1 MAHHATIR
9 YSQDKATE
17 AALGWLGCVR
27 KRKRT
32 GTKML
37 RLNLLG
43 RTCKGRAKRTFI
55 DIVKEDVK
63 LDGV

>member
-1 MAHHATIR
+1 M
-9 YSQDKATE
+9 
-17 AALGWLGCVR
+17 GWLGCVR

-55 DIVKEDVK
+55 DVVKEDAK